1 MLVAACLVVVVL
13 ALLGFSRLYR
23 KVDQSQALI
32 VSKTRRVDVSFTGQV
47 VLPILHKA
55 EVMDISVKTIE
66 ISRAGRDGLICR
78 DNIRADIRILFF
90 VKVNKTVEDVIK
102 VAQSVGTE
110 RASHQDTLQELFHA
124 KFSEALKTVGKQ
136 LDFTDLYTKREELR
150 YHVIELIGV
159 DLNGYHLEDAA
170 IDYLEQTPLTQLDP
184 ANVLDAQG
192 IRKIT
197 ELTAVEHV
205 RTNEAK
211 RSEQMEITR
220 QDVDAREAILEL
232 ERRQA
237 DAEIKKKR
245 EIETSRAR
253 EEAETARVV
262 EEERLRAQGAFLRT
276 EEQLGVQRENQAR
289 EIAVAAKNR
298 ERVIA
303 VENERIEKDRL
314 LEVIARERETQ
325 LTKISAEK
333 EVEAEKREIAEVIR
347 ERVAV
352 DRTVAEQ
359 EESIKKLR
367 VVEEA
372 ERERQTLVIAAE
384 AEAQE
389 KLVKDIKAAEAA
401 EQAAT
406 HRAAEELTL
415 AEARLKTADLDARAK
430 LRLAEGVQAEAAAE
444 GLAAVQV
451 RDKEAEVTV
460 KAGRAEAEATEARL
474 RAEAEGTQ
482 AKALAE
488 AEGARAKGL
497 AEAEGARAAAEAT
510 EARLKAEAEG
520 ARAKGL
526 AEAESAKA
534 KGLAEAEGARAA
546 AEATTARLKA
556 EAEGARARGL
566 AEAQGAQAAA
576 QATEARLK
584 AEAEGVRVKALAE
597 AEGARAM
604 GAAEAEGA
612 KAKALAEATAIGEK
626 LKAEAEG
633 LTEKAAA
640 MAALDEASRGHEEYR
655 LRLAAEK
662 EIRLAGLETQRQ
674 VAEAQASVLA
684 TGLEHADIDIVGG
697 ESVFFDRLVSAVSL
711 GKGVD
716 GFVDNSRTA
725 QALAR
730 PWLDGSGSFTEDLGR
745 ILGSVGTADVQHLTV
760 SALLLKLM
768 RSGGAEAAGFQQLL
782 DRAGEL
788 GLADTPLTALNGN
801 GARN

>member
-1 MLVAACLVVVVL
+1 MEALGVLAAACVIL
-13 ALLGFSRLYR
+13 AALLLLGFSRLYR

-66 ISRAGRDGLICR
+66 ISRSGRDGLICR

-90 VKVNKTVEDVIK
+90 VKVNKTVQDVIK

-136 LDFTDLYTKREELR
+136 MDFTDLYTKREELR
-150 YHVIELIGV
+150 YHIIELIGV

-211 RSEQMEITR
+211 RTEQKEITR

-237 DAEIKKKR
+237 DAEIKQRR

-253 EEAETARVV
+253 EEAETARVM
-262 EEERLRAQGAFLRT
+262 EEERLRAQTAFLRT

-325 LTKISAEK
+325 LTRISAEK

-372 ERERQTLVIAAE
+372 ERERQALVIAAE

-415 AEARLKTADLDARAK
+415 AEARLKTADFDARAK
-430 LRLAEGVQAEAAAE
+430 LRLAEGVQAESAAE

-460 KAGRAEAEATEARL
+460 KAGRAEAEATQARL

-488 AEGARAKGL
+488 AEGARARGLAEAEGTRARGL
-497 AEAEGARAAAEAT
+497 AEAEGAQAAAAAT
-510 EARLKAEAEG
+510 EARLRAEAEG
-520 ARAKGL
+520 ARAK
-526 AEAESAKA
+526 
-534 KGLAEAEGARAA
+534 
-546 AEATTARLKA
+546 
-556 EAEGARARGL
+556 
-566 AEAQGAQAAA
+566 
-576 QATEARLK
+576 
-584 AEAEGVRVKALAE
+584 ALAE
-597 AEGARAM
+597 AEGRK
-604 GAAEAEGA
+604 AA
-612 KAKALAEATAIGEK
+612 ALAEATGIGEK
-626 LKAEAEG
+626 LKAEAAG

-655 LRLAAEK
+655 LRLQAEK

-674 VAEAQASVLA
+674 VAEAQATVLA
-684 TGLEHADIDIVGG
+684 TGLENADIDIVGG

-711 GKGVD
+711 GKGID
-716 GFVDNSRTA
+716 GFVANSRTA
-725 QALAR
+725 QTLAK
-730 PWLDGSGSFTEDLGR
+730 PWLDGSGSFTEDLSR
-745 ILGSVGTADVQHLTV
+745 VLGSVGTADVQNLTV
-760 SALLLKLM
+760 SALLMKLM
-768 RSGGAEAAGFQQLL
+768 NGGGADAGQFRQLL
-782 DRAGEL
+782 EKAGEL
-788 GLADTPLTALNGN
+788 GLAEVPVGALNG
-801 GARN
+801 ADRS

>member
-1 MLVAACLVVVVL
+1 MDVIGALAAACLILLLLVL
-13 ALLGFSRLYR
+13 FVFSRLYR
-23 KVDQSQALI
+23 KVEQGRALI
-32 VSKTRRVDVSFTGQV
+32 VSRMRKVDVSFTGQV
-47 VLPILHKA
+47 VLPVLHRA

-66 ISRAGRDGLICR
+66 IGRSGRDGLICR
-78 DNIRADIRILFF
+78 DNIRADIRITFF

-102 VAQSVGTE
+102 VAQAVGTQ
-110 RASHQDTLQELFHA
+110 RASDQATLQELFHA

-136 LDFTDLYTKREELR
+136 MDFTDLYTKREELR
-150 YHVIELIGV
+150 FQIIELIGV

-205 RTNEAK
+205 RTNEAQRTEEK
-211 RSEQMEITR
+211 EITR
-220 QDVDAREAILEL
+220 QNVDAREAVLEL

-237 DAEIKKKR
+237 DAEIKQRR

-262 EEERLRAQGAFLRT
+262 EEERLRAQSAFLRT

-289 EIAVAAKNR
+289 EVAVAAKNR

-325 LTKISAEK
+325 LTKISADK
-333 EVEAEKREIAEVIR
+333 EVEAEKREIAEVVR

-367 VVEEA
+367 AVEQA
-372 ERERQTLVIAAE
+372 ERERQAVIIAAE

-451 RDKEAEVTV
+451 RDKEAEVIE
-460 KAGRAEAEATEARL
+460 KAGRAEAEAAQARLLAEAQGTEARM
-474 RAEAEGTQ
+474 RAEAEG
-482 AKALAE
+482 
-488 AEGARAKGL
+488 
-497 AEAEGARAAAEAT
+497 
-510 EARLKAEAEG
+510 
-520 ARAKGL
+520 
-526 AEAESAKA
+526 
-534 KGLAEAEGARAA
+534 
-546 AEATTARLKA
+546 
-556 EAEGARARGL
+556 
-566 AEAQGAQAAA
+566 AQ
-576 QATEARLK
+576 
-584 AEAEGVRVKALAE
+584 
-597 AEGARAM
+597 
-604 GAAEAEGA
+604 
-612 KAKALAEATAIGEK
+612 AKALAEATAIGEK
-626 LKAEAEG
+626 LKAEAAG
-633 LTEKAAA
+633 LSEKAAA

-655 LRLAAEK
+655 LRLQAEK
-662 EIRLAGLETQRQ
+662 EIRLAGLEVQRQ
-674 VAEAQASVLA
+674 VAEAQATVLA
-684 TGLEHADIDIVGG
+684 TGLENADIDIVGG
-697 ESVFFDRLVSAVSL
+697 ESVFFDRLVSAVSF

-716 GFVDNSRTA
+716 GLVEHSGTA
-725 QALAR
+725 QALAK
-730 PWLDGSGSFTEDLGR
+730 PYLDGSASLTDDLSR
-745 ILGSVGTADVQHLTV
+745 ILGSVSVSDVRDLTV
-760 SALLLKLM
+760 SALLMRLM
-768 RSGGAEAAGFQQLL
+768 KSGGANAGQFQQLL
-782 DRAGEL
+782 ERAGEL
-788 GLADTPLTALNGN
+788 GLADAPLTALASSNGT
-801 GARN
+801 ARA

>member
-1 MLVAACLVVVVL
+1 MTVILLGAGALVAVTLLAVLLV
-13 ALLGFSRLYR
+13 SRLFR
-23 KVDQSQALI
+23 KVEQGKALI
-32 VSKTRRVDVSFTGQV
+32 VSKLRKVDVTFTGQV
-47 VLPILHKA
+47 VLPVLHKA
-55 EVMDISVKTIE
+55 EVMDISVKAIE
-66 ISRAGRDGLICR
+66 ITRTGKDGLICQ
-78 DNIRADIRILFF
+78 DNIRADIRITFF

-102 VAQSVGTE
+102 VAQAVGTA
-110 RASHQDTLQELFHA
+110 RASDRDTLQELFHA

-150 YHVIELIGV
+150 YRIIEVIGV

-170 IDYLEQTPLTQLDP
+170 IDYLEQTPVAQLDP

-205 RTNEAK
+205 RTNEFQRHEEK
-211 RSEQMEITR
+211 EITR
-220 QDVDAREAILEL
+220 QNVDAREAILEL

-237 DAEIKKKR
+237 DAEIKQQR
-245 EIETSRAR
+245 EIATVRAR

-262 EEERLRAQGAFLRT
+262 EEERLRAQGAFLTT
-276 EEQLGVQRENQAR
+276 EEKLGVQRENQAR

-303 VENERIEKDRL
+303 IENERIEKDRL
-314 LEVIARERETQ
+314 LEVIGRERETQ
-325 LTKISAEK
+325 LTRIAAEK

-367 VVEEA
+367 AVEEA
-372 ERERQTLVIAAE
+372 ERQRQAVIIAAE

-430 LRLAEGVQAEAAAE
+430 LRLAEGIQAEAAAE

-451 RDKEAEVTV
+451 RDKEADVIE
-460 KAGRAEAEATEARL
+460 KAGRAEAAATEARL
-474 RAEAEGTQ
+474 RAEAEGAQ
-482 AKALAE
+482 AQALAE
-488 AEGARAKGL
+488 AA
-497 AEAEGARAAAEAT
+497 
-510 EARLKAEAEG
+510 
-520 ARAKGL
+520 
-526 AEAESAKA
+526 
-534 KGLAEAEGARAA
+534 
-546 AEATTARLKA
+546 
-556 EAEGARARGL
+556 
-566 AEAQGAQAAA
+566 
-576 QATEARLK
+576 
-584 AEAEGVRVKALAE
+584 
-597 AEGARAM
+597 
-604 GAAEAEGA
+604 
-612 KAKALAEATAIGEK
+612 AIGEK

-633 LTEKAAA
+633 LTQKAAA
-640 MAALDEASRGHEEYR
+640 MAALDDASRGHEEFR
-655 LRLAAEK
+655 LRVQADK
-662 EIRLAGLETQRQ
+662 EIRLAGLDVQRQ
-674 VAEAQASVLA
+674 VAEAQATVLA
-684 TGLEHADIDIVGG
+684 TGLEGADINIVGG
-697 ESVFFDRLVSAVSL
+697 ESVFFDRLMSSIAL

-716 GFVDNSRTA
+716 GFVQHSETA

-730 PWLDGSGSFTEDLGR
+730 PWLDGTSSFTDDLGR
-745 ILGSVGTADVQHLTV
+745 ILGSVSTADVQNLTV
-760 SALLLKLM
+760 SALLMKLM
-768 RSGGAEAAGFQQLL
+768 KTGGADSGQLQQLL

-788 GLADTPLTALNGN
+788 GLADKPLTTLNGSVVH
-801 GARN
+801 A